1 MRYILLFIIIIPAA
15 EISVFLLSGNIIGI
29 WPTIAIILLTG
40 IIGAYLAKKQGLE
53 TLRKAQEQMRYGQMP
68 REAILDGICIL
79 FGGILL
85 LTPGFISDIIG
96 LLMLMPPT
104 KPIFKRL
111 ILKGFRKWIDRNTI
125 TIIR

>member
-1 MRYILLFIIIIPAA
+1 MRYILLLIIIIPAA

-29 WPTIAIILLTG
+29 WPTIAIIFLTG

-53 TLRKAQEQMRYGQMP
+53 TLRKAQELMRYGQMP